1 MLVQCPQN
9 SVRAHRSAAHVL
21 YVAARIRAE
30 TNQHP
35 GPQPRPPTNQPF
47 PKTTKKK
54 KKSRH
59 RHFPCLKHPNQ
70 HSTTEQNT
78 TATAVRPCPMIHTC
92 AADSYARKTAG
103 FQLRRPVNS
112 NTPSFTASAFSS
124 VSSPPRTL
132 PWVCSL
138 TPRSLKFLGIVEHY
152 RLQLL
157 LSSPQRAFWG
167 RYPCL
172 SEFATCPLWSGR
184 SISSLVLRTATNA
197 RRTAAADGTGWAR
210 ARGS

>member
-1 MLVQCPQN
+1 
-9 SVRAHRSAAHVL
+9 
-21 YVAARIRAE
+21 
-30 TNQHP
+30 
-35 GPQPRPPTNQPF
+35 
-47 PKTTKKK
+47 
-54 KKSRH
+54 
-59 RHFPCLKHPNQ
+59 
-70 HSTTEQNT
+70 
-78 TATAVRPCPMIHTC
+78 MIHTC

-197 RRTAAADGTGWAR
+197 RRTAAADRLSSRTGELRCTPYGQRNVLSPMQDSPRCCHAR
-210 ARGS
+210 SCRLPRWRRRVHDRRIVPETAGAIRRRSTSRQLRFQKG